1 MINGYKV
8 AALCVSEIQNE
19 NTQSMIA
26 PLYQSLLEKN
36 WRCLLFNTTTDLF
49 RDTAFDRGEASIFQ
63 LMDFSVIDVVLIYT
77 QCLKC
82 RAIVEDILTAAQK
95 HRKPVFLIE
104 PTERYSGGI
113 RISFDEADAF
123 RYLVKHLIEQHHV
136 TKFACIA
143 GFKGNPASEIR
154 EMIFRDVLKEHGVP
168 FDEKWFGYGNFYS
181 IPTQEVMERFL
192 ADPEGLPQAMSLT

>member
-19 NTQSMIA
+19 NTQSMID

-77 QCLKC
+77 QSRFGNTGNDFSG
-82 RAIVEDILTAAQK
+82 RA
-95 HRKPVFLIE
+95 
-104 PTERYSGGI
+104 ERARRS
-113 RISFDEADAF
+113 
-123 RYLVKHLIEQHHV
+123 V
-136 TKFACIA
+136 
-143 GFKGNPASEIR
+143 
-154 EMIFRDVLKEHGVP
+154 
-168 FDEKWFGYGNFYS
+168 
-181 IPTQEVMERFL
+181 
-192 ADPEGLPQAMSLT
+192 